1 MKLKSRK
8 WMKNYEMKNL
18 VVSKVSRKKLT
29 EFYKYCKRKLTNQV
43 MRSNRI
49 FCKDP
54 EVQNIKKIYRTH

>member
-1 MKLKSRK
+1 
-8 WMKNYEMKNL
+8 MKNYEMKNL
-18 VVSKVSRKKLT
+18 VNEVSKVSRKKLT

-54 EVQNIKKIYRTH
+54 EVQNFKKIYRTP